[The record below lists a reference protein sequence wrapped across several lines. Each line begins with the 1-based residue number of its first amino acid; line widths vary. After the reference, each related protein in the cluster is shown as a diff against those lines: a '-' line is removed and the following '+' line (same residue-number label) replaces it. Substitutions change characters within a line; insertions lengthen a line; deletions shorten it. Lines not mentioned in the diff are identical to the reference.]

1 MQVLGNGNVAW
12 DGEEGVG
19 VGVCPFPPSNLSVR
33 LALGGPM

>member
-12 DGEEGVG
+12 DGEEGVR
-19 VGVCPFPPSNLSVR
+19 VGVCPFPPNLSVR